1 MATTGLSLMV
11 GIVWFFIS
19 ESPRWL
25 IVTGKI
31 KEAKDVIEVASKK
44 NKFDAINESNEDKNI
59 NPDDIENYNDN
70 RSESTFNT
78 MFPPSDEENYGTK
91 DVTHAVASPCSL
103 HCVASFWIALLW
115 SYFSFGED

>member
-25 IVTGKI
+25 IVTGNI

-44 NKFDAINESNEDKNI
+44 NKFDVINERNDDKNI
-59 NPDDIENYNDN
+59 NPDDKENYYDN

-78 MFPPSDEENYGTK
+78 MFLPSDEENYGAK
-91 DVTHAVASPCSL
+91 DV
-103 HCVASFWIALLW
+103 FNDI
-115 SYFSFGED
+115 

>member
-1 MATTGLSLMV
+1 MLWGKVIAVLLALVLTDWRYLQVATTGLSLMV

-59 NPDDIENYNDN
+59 NPDDIENYYDN

-78 MFPPSDEENYGTK
+78 MFPPSDEENYGK
-91 DVTHAVASPCSL
+91 KM
-103 HCVASFWIALLW
+103 
-115 SYFSFGED
+115 